1 MNKKSFDVKGMT
13 CTACALSIE
22 RNLSK
27 VDGINNVSV
36 NYATEKM
43 NVEYDTEKVDIQKI
57 SEEVTKVGYEL
68 VEDTPKNKR
77 THVEDNKGPSHEEK
91 MKNRL
96 IISLIFT
103 IPIFYL
109 AMAPMVNLPNPSF
122 LTGEKNLLIMAI
134 TQMLLTIP
142 VLIVGSEFY
151 MVGFKTLIKRAPN
164 MDSLIAVGTSAA
176 FIYGIFVIYQLA
188 YGFSYNDMMLVHKY
202 SHDLYFESAAV
213 ILTLITLGKYLE
225 AKAKGKTSE
234 AIKKLM
240 ELAPSE
246 ALVVRNGKEITIPI
260 EDVIEGDIVV
270 VKPGAKIPVDGVI
283 TEGYT
288 SIDESMLTGESI
300 PVEKTVGSNVI
311 GASINK
317 SGYIKFKAT
326 KVGENTTLSQ
336 IIKLVEEAQGTK
348 APIAKLADTISA
360 YFVPIVLVISLVTF
374 GVWLILGY
382 TFSFAFTMAISV
394 LVISCPCALGL
405 ATPTAIMVGTGKGAQ
420 HGILIKSGEALE
432 SVHKTNT
439 IIFDKTGTIT
449 EGIPTVTDIITNEIN
464 EEELLKLTTSAE
476 ALSEHPLSE
485 AIVDYGKKQD
495 IELYDVKDFEA
506 IVGKGIKGTINDKTI
521 YIGNEKLMS
530 ENNILVGKFKVISDK
545 LADEGKTPLFIGY
558 DSSFLGIIAVAD
570 TIKENS
576 QLAIDSIK
584 EMGIEVYMI
593 TGDNKRT
600 ADAIGNKIHIDNVI
614 SEVLPHNKSEEV
626 KRLQDE
632 GKKVVMVGDGIN
644 DAVALA
650 QADVG
655 IAIGS
660 GTDVAIESAD
670 IVLMRNDLL
679 DVVSGIYLS
688 KQTIKNIKQN
698 LFWAFFYNVIGIPI
712 AAGLLYV
719 SLGLKLNPMI
729 AAAAMSF
736 SSVSVVLNALR
747 LKGFDPARKINTESN
762 KENNNI
768 NNERIEK
775 TMTKKIYIEGMSCM
789 HCVGRVDKALNALE
803 GVTKVNVDLEQK
815 LATVELLKDIDDEI
829 LTNAIVEQGYEV
841 TKID

>member
-22 RNLSK
+22 RNLNK
-27 VDGINNVSV
+27 VDGIKNVSV

-43 NVEYDTEKVDIQKI
+43 SVEYDTDKVDTKKI
-57 SEEVTKVGYEL
+57 SDTVTKVGYEL
-68 VEDTPKNKR
+68 VEDTPKANKNDA
-77 THVEDNKGPSHEEK
+77 TDNKSGSHEEK
-91 MKNRL
+91 LKTRL

-103 IPIFYL
+103 VPIFYL
-109 AMAPMVNLPNPSF
+109 AMAPMINLPNPPF
-122 LTGEKNLLIMAI
+122 LTGDNNLLIMAI

-142 VLIVGSEFY
+142 VLIVNSEIY
-151 MVGFKTLIKRAPN
+151 MVGFKTLAKRSPN

-176 FIYGIFVIYQLA
+176 FIYGIFVIYQLV

-213 ILTLITLGKYLE
+213 ILALITLGKYLE

-246 ALVVRNGKEITIPI
+246 AIVVRNGKEITIPI
-260 EDVIEGDIVV
+260 EDVIEGDIVI

-360 YFVPIVLVISLVTF
+360 YFVPIVLVISLITF

-449 EGIPTVTDIITNEIN
+449 KGIPTVTDIITNEIS

-476 ALSEHPLSE
+476 VLSEHPLSE
-485 AIVDYGKKQD
+485 AIVDYGKQKD

-506 IVGKGIKGTINDKTI
+506 IVGKGIKGTINDKII

-679 DVVSGIYLS
+679 DVVSGINLS

-747 LKGFDPARKINTESN
+747 LKGFNPARKINTESN
-762 KENNNI
+762 KENNNM